1 MHRKTMVVAGASRG
15 IGLAVADHFAGRGAE
30 ILSVS
35 RTRSPHGTW
44 IDADLATPAGIGK
57 VIDAVADRP
66 LDALLYTGGVW
77 ERGAFTAAYAF
88 EQSEMAET
96 DWVMAVNLVAPIKLV
111 RGLLPALRRGTNPRV
126 LFVGSLTGLDHA
138 AGREVANSA
147 SKFGL
152 RGAAQALQIELSS
165 SRIGFTVVNPGNVAT
180 PEVMQD
186 IERGDIPPQTPIA
199 MADLI
204 AVIDCALSLSRS
216 SVATEVNLSQLDP
229 GD

>member
-1 MHRKTMVVAGASRG
+1 MHRKTMVIAGASRG

-35 RTRSPHGTW
+35 RTPSPHGTW
-44 IDADLATPAGIGK
+44 IEADLATPSGIDT
-57 VIDAVADRP
+57 VVDAVAGRP

-77 ERGAFTAAYAF
+77 EQGAFTAAYAF
-88 EQSEMAET
+88 EHSTMAET
-96 DWVMAVNLVAPIKLV
+96 DWVIAVNLVAPIKLV
-111 RGLLPALRRGTNPRV
+111 RGLLPNLRRAANPRV
-126 LFVGSLTGLDHA
+126 LFLGSVTGLDHA

-152 RGAAQALQIELSS
+152 RGAAQALQTELSS
-165 SRIGFTVVNPGNVAT
+165 SRIGFTVVNPGYVAT

-204 AVIDCALSLSRS
+204 ALVDCALTLSRS
-216 SVATEVNLSQLDP
+216 SVVTEINLSQLDH
-229 GD
+229 GR

>member
-30 ILSVS
+30 IISVS
-35 RTRSPHGTW
+35 RTPSPHGTW
-44 IDADLATPAGIGK
+44 IEADLATPSGIDK
-57 VIDAVADRP
+57 VVDAVAGRP

-77 ERGAFTAAYAF
+77 EQGAFTAAYAF
-88 EQSEMAET
+88 EQSAMAET
-96 DWVMAVNLVAPIKLV
+96 DWVIAVNLIAPIKLA
-111 RGLLPALRRGTNPRV
+111 RGLLPNLRRAANPRV
-126 LFVGSLTGLDHA
+126 LFLGSVNGLDHA

-180 PEVMQD
+180 PEVIQD
-186 IERGDIPPQTPIA
+186 IERGDVPPQTPIA

-204 AVIDCALSLSRS
+204 AVIDCALALSRS
-216 SVATEVNLSQLDP
+216 SVVTEVNLSQLDH
-229 GD
+229 GR